1 MIIIRTIHFLN
12 DKRAVI
18 LCNEGDIT
26 LQCSLC
32 RAGTN
37 AMSEIV
43 LTFETLA
50 GGGLAAVYVAL
61 LIVETQFPLREAKR
75 PKPKRFLV
83 NVGLSIL
90 ALATGA
96 YIVAPV
102 ALALATHAA
111 KTSFGLLNV
120 LSLPPAVKFILGF
133 LAMDL
138 TFYYWHRANHVF
150 PILWRFHNVHHVDQ
164 DLDVST
170 SLRFHFGEVFYSVGF
185 RALQVYVFG
194 IPVLTYLLYE
204 VAFQCATLFHHSN
217 VRLPIKLERALNKI
231 IVTPRMHGIHHSIV
245 KEETNS
251 NYSVIFMWWDV
262 LHGTLRLN
270 IKQADVVI
278 GVPAYMDSQDNRLL
292 NLLILPFRK
301 QRKYWRLTDGKQSE
315 RRLPSEAKNLLL
327 A

>member
-1 MIIIRTIHFLN
+1 M
-12 DKRAVI
+12 
-18 LCNEGDIT
+18 
-26 LQCSLC
+26 
-32 RAGTN
+32 
-37 AMSEIV
+37 MSEFV
-43 LTFETLA
+43 PTFETLA
-50 GGGLAAVYVAL
+50 GGVLAAVYVAL
-61 LIVETQFPLREAKR
+61 LIIETQFPLREAKR
-75 PKPKRFLV
+75 PKLKRFFV
-83 NVGLSIL
+83 NVGLSVL
-90 ALATGA
+90 ALGTGV

-102 ALALATHAA
+102 ALALATRSAEA
-111 KTSFGLLNV
+111 SFGLLNV
-120 LSLPPAVKFILGF
+120 LSLPPTLKFILGF

-150 PILWRFHNVHHVDQ
+150 PIFWRFHNVHHVDQ

-170 SLRFHFGEVFYSVGF
+170 SLRFHFGEVFYSAGF
-185 RALQVYVFG
+185 RALQVYLLG
-194 IPVLTYLLYE
+194 IPVLTYLVYE
-204 VAFQCATLFHHSN
+204 VAFQGATLFHHSN

-251 NYSVIFMWWDV
+251 NYSVIFKCWDV

-270 IKQADVVI
+270 IKQADIVI
-278 GVPAYMDSQDNRLL
+278 GVPAYMKPQDNKLL

-301 QRKYWRLTDGKQSE
+301 QREYWRLKNGTQSE